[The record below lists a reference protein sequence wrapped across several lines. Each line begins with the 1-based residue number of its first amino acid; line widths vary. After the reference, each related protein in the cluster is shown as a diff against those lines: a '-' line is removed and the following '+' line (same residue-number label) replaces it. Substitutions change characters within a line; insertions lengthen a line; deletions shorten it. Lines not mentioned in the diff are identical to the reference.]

1 MRIQSP
7 SERTLSFVDHLVQ
20 PLHCPKKAVA
30 CPRFQSSQN
39 ALLQLALVMLV
50 LQTKHGARKLQP
62 GDQIQPATCFCTA
75 HKLKMVIIFSESW
88 ENKNQENT
96 FISRCEKL
104 YKI

>member
-75 HKLKMVIIFSESW
+75 HKLKMVITFSESW